1 MIIILCRFTAGDVV
15 MMYPQNS
22 PEDVEQ
28 FRQLL
33 NLDLEAIFT
42 LQPTHSTAGRNVDV
56 EK

>member
-1 MIIILCRFTAGDVV
+1 MILLCRFTAGDVV

-33 NLDLEAIFT
+33 SLDLEAIFT

-56 EK
+56 E